1 MDMFNVLEW
10 NEAKLGLQQVEN
22 FFGSI
27 LLNRLV
33 SKYSTVLYY
42 TILYYTNTSTVIR
55 YRIFIPWRSYRL

>member
-42 TILYYTNTSTVIR
+42 TILIHLR
-55 YRIFIPWRSYRL
+55 